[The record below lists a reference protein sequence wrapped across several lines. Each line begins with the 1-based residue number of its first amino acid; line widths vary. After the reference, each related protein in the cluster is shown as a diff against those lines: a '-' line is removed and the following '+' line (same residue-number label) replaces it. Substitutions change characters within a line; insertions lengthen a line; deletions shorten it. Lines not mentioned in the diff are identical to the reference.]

1 MCVSARMRKA
11 CNIAPI
17 TRGSHRT
24 PENNTRSIRHTSV
37 QRSMENRAAM
47 LRVPAGRMGF
57 RIDDRWFNL
66 SFYAMP
72 IASANCEH
80 IVGPTWSDCVPRFVW
95 LYEHHDERILFY
107 HNYMNKYIWIYIYFE
122 FGSLLCVYMV
132 QSALCKLK
140 YVDRFA
146 AFTIFNGGMRFSKQ
160 SPNPI
165 PTKHPY
171 RHKQNQVT
179 NFHSLCWN
187 FHVRMKVISKI
198 E

>member
-1 MCVSARMRKA
+1 M
-11 CNIAPI
+11 
-17 TRGSHRT
+17 
-24 PENNTRSIRHTSV
+24 V
-37 QRSMENRAAM
+37 QFIILCHADCQRQR
-47 LRVPAGRMGF
+47 
-57 RIDDRWFNL
+57 
-66 SFYAMP
+66 
-72 IASANCEH
+72 EH
-80 IVGPTWSDCVPRFVW
+80 IVGSTWSDCVPRFVW

-165 PTKHPY
+165 PSKHPY

-187 FHVRMKVISKI
+187 FHVHESDFENRIVGIINGSDLRFVWNA
-198 E
+198 